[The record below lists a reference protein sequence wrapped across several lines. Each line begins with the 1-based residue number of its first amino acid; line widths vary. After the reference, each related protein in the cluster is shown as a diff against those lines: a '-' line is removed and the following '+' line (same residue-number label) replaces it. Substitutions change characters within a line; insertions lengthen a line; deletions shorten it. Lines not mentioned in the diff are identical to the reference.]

1 MNVSG
6 NENGYCNPA
15 PELYNCDISVEDNA
29 LLQIPISSSNPLKFA
44 ETLSCLLQ
52 RRNACASALA
62 GFLIVA
68 VPLVSSTQFTHTFH
82 AVPLVL

>member
-1 MNVSG
+1 MNVAG

-52 RRNACASALA
+52 RRNPCASVLA
-62 GFLIVA
+62 
-68 VPLVSSTQFTHTFH
+68 
-82 AVPLVL
+82 